1 MRIAFVDGGTY
12 YHHATFNDPALRR
25 YFDLNIY
32 APDLA
37 RAEVELRQVDCLYV
51 ASRQNPV
58 DLIAARE
65 TIARFL
71 ADGKMVVALGE
82 SRADLWLDGVQW
94 RQGETN
100 FWWWLE
106 PGADS
111 GLRVG
116 DAGHGLFAR
125 LKLADATWHRHGDL
139 IAPPGAVSVV
149 DTVEGRSI
157 LYDDAASGPGR
168 RIVATLDPCYH
179 HGSYFMP
186 AASRFLHGFLPWL
199 KDGAPAIARPGVQPG

>member
-12 YHHATFNDPALRR
+12 YHYTTFNDPALRR

-32 APDLA
+32 APELA
-37 RAEVELRQVDCLYV
+37 QANLAQVDCLYV
-51 ASRQNPV
+51 ASRRNPV
-58 DLIAARE
+58 DLVATRQTVAD
-65 TIARFL
+65 FL
-71 ADGKMVVALGE
+71 AAGKLVVALGE

-94 RQGETN
+94 SPREVN

-106 PGADS
+106 AGADS

-116 DAGHGLFAR
+116 DASHGLYAH
-125 LKLADATWHRHGDL
+125 LGLADATWHRHGDL
-139 IAPPGAVSVV
+139 VTPPGAVSVV
-149 DTVEGRSI
+149 DTVDGRSI

-168 RIVATLDPCYH
+168 RIVSTLDPCYH

-199 KDGAPAIARPGVQPG
+199 KDGAPAKAQVDRKR